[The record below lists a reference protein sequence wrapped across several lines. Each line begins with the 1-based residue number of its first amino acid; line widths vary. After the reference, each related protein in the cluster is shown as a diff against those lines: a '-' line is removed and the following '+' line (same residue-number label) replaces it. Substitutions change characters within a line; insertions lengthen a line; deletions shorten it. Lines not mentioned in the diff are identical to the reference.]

1 MKPRV
6 LFLCTGNSCRSQMA
20 EGFLRSLAGDRFDVA
35 SAGTEPVPVNPGA
48 IEAMSE
54 VGIDISDHESKAVK
68 AFLGQH
74 FSYVITVCDR
84 ASERCPIFPG
94 AAKRLEWNFPDPAAV
109 TGPELE
115 RHRAFRQVRDQIAD
129 RIRDFLETEVSS
141 VSGSGIDAYRRT

>member
-20 EGFLRSLAGDRFDVA
+20 EGFLRSLAGDRFEVA

-74 FSYVITVCDR
+74 FAYVITVCDR

-94 AAKRLEWNFPDPAAV
+94 AVKRLEWNFPDPAAV
-109 TGPELE
+109 TGSDAE
-115 RHRAFRQVRDQIAD
+115 RRRVFRQVRDEIAD
-129 RIRDFLETEVSS
+129 RIRDFVETEVSS
-141 VSGSGIDAYRRT
+141 VGGSGKDAYRRT

>member
-20 EGFLRSLAGDRFDVA
+20 EGFLRSLAGDRFDVV

-54 VGIDISDHESKAVK
+54 VGIDISNHESKAVK
-68 AFLGQH
+68 AFLGDH
-74 FSYVITVCDR
+74 FAYVITVCDR

-94 AAKRLEWNFPDPAAV
+94 VVKRLEWNFPDPAAV
-109 TGPELE
+109 TGPEVE
-115 RHRAFRQVRDQIAD
+115 RRRVFQQVRDQIAD
-129 RIRDFLETEVSS
+129 RIRDFLETEGSS
-141 VSGSGIDAYRRT
+141 VSRAGIDAYRRT